1 MTNKYRFKNKSL
13 ENALV
18 VLYGED
24 FVEDQVNRQ
33 MANNTSFICFEL
45 DEANGF
51 SSSTTISKGEIA
63 ETKEYK
69 PNFWNPFPD
78 VLPPASGHY
87 LVYVRGDQKDYISV
101 DDYVKADFN
110 EFWRSYFKYEV
121 LAFRALNVEPPA
133 PEELNE

>member
-1 MTNKYRFKNKSL
+1 MSKYRFKNKSL

-45 DEANGF
+45 DEDNGF
-51 SSSTTISKGEIA
+51 FSSTTISKGEIA
-63 ETKEYK
+63 EIKEYK

-78 VLPPASGHY
+78 VLPPASGNY
-87 LVYVRGDQKDYISV
+87 LVYVSGTPKDHISV
-101 DDYVKADFN
+101 DEYVKTDFN
-110 EFWRSYFKYEV
+110 EFWRNYFKYQV
-121 LAFRALNVEPPA
+121 LAFRALNVEPPE
-133 PEELNE
+133 PEESCE

>member
-1 MTNKYRFKNKSL
+1 MSKYRFKNKSL

-24 FVEDQVNRQ
+24 YVEDQVNRQ

-51 SSSTTISKGEIA
+51 FSSTTISKGEIA

-69 PNFWNPFPD
+69 PNFWNPFPE
-78 VLPPASGHY
+78 VLPPADGYY
-87 LVYVRGDQKDYISV
+87 LVYVRGDQKDHISV
-101 DDYVKADFN
+101 DKYVKTESN
-110 EFWRSYFKYEV
+110 EHWKCYFRYEV
-121 LAFRALNVEPPA
+121 LAFRPLNVEPPKL
-133 PEELNE
+133 EDLNE

>member
-1 MTNKYRFKNKSL
+1 MSKYRFKNKEL
-13 ENALV
+13 EQALNV
-18 VLYGED
+18 IYGEEY
-24 FVEDQVNRQ
+24 VEDQVNRQ
-33 MANNTSFICFEL
+33 MTNTTSYICFDL
-45 DEANGF
+45 DH
-51 SSSTTISKGEIA
+51 SSTTISKGEIA

-121 LAFRALNVEPPA
+121 LAFRAFNVESPA

>member
-69 PNFWNPFPD
+69 PNFGIHSQTFYRLRVVITWFTC
-78 VLPPASGHY
+78 AAIKKITF
-87 LVYVRGDQKDYISV
+87 Q
-101 DDYVKADFN
+101 
-110 EFWRSYFKYEV
+110 
-121 LAFRALNVEPPA
+121 
-133 PEELNE
+133 